1 MTYLLINLFTILIPF
16 VFSFHKKLKFTR
28 KWKALWPTLFIVMI
42 PFILWDAY
50 FTHIGVWEFNNDY
63 LIGINI
69 INLPIEE
76 WLFFICIPYASI
88 FTYHCFGILIKRNV
102 LANYS
107 NIISFFLVVL
117 MIVGSILHIEKLYT
131 ITTFIALALVIT
143 TLQWGLKVKWLSR
156 FYFSFLLLLLPFYLV
171 NGILT
176 GMWLNEPI
184 VLYNNL
190 ENMNIRWNTIP
201 LEDVFYAMLLL
212 LTNIGLYEYFQSK
225 SINAFKLN
233 SKFFKK

>member
-1 MTYLLINLFTILIPF
+1 
-16 VFSFHKKLKFTR
+16 
-28 KWKALWPTLFIVMI
+28 
-42 PFILWDAY
+42 
-50 FTHIGVWEFNNDY
+50 
-63 LIGINI
+63 
-69 INLPIEE
+69 
-76 WLFFICIPYASI
+76 
-88 FTYHCFGILIKRNV
+88 
-102 LANYS
+102 
-107 NIISFFLVVL
+107 
-117 MIVGSILHIEKLYT
+117 
-131 ITTFIALALVIT
+131 LVIT